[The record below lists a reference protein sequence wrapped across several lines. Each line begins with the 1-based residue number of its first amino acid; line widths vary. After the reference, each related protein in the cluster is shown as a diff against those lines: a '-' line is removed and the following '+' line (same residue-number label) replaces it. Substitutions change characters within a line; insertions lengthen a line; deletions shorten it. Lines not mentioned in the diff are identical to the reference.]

1 MKTAAFSDILLY
13 LGEFFELCQ
22 DLGLHAEAEAGR
34 FGVYRS
40 RIGQLNGE
48 IDRLRAGEAEMPVFK
63 KLAADLPRYLV
74 ALAESQEIVELL
86 PFLRARPPQELVP
99 RMRLLLAGPE
109 LPSEE
114 DQASN
119 QARNIQFELWLA
131 GTLWRVGVQVEL
143 AEPDVRC
150 KIGETTVLFACKRL
164 FSVKRLTRRIN
175 EATEQLQR
183 NLEPLPEK
191 TSWGFIAISLSRVLG
206 KTDQSEAIANRAEGL
221 ERLASRIEVLVTRRA
236 KWHQTREA
244 QGVVFHTA
252 SIFTNSET
260 DRIELGKF
268 VTLFGDGPVCEAV
281 AVKLQ
286 SAAVR

>member
-1 MKTAAFSDILLY
+1 VKTAAFSDILLHV
-13 LGEFFELCQ
+13 GEFFELCQ

-40 RIGQLNGE
+40 RIGQLNAE
-48 IDRLRAGEAEMPVFK
+48 IDRLRAGEAEMPVYR
-63 KLAADLPRYLV
+63 KLAADLPWYLV
-74 ALAESQEIVELL
+74 ALAESQEVVELL
-86 PFLRARPPQELVP
+86 PFLRARPPRELVP

-143 AEPDVRC
+143 AEPDIRC
-150 KIGETTVLFACKRL
+150 KIGKTTALFACKRL

-183 NLEPLPEK
+183 NLKLLPAK
-191 TSWGFIAISLSRVLG
+191 RSWGFIAISLSRVLR
-206 KTDQSEAIANRAEGL
+206 KTDQSEAIANQAEGL
-221 ERLASRIEVLVTRRA
+221 ERLASRIEALVTRRA

-260 DRIELGKF
+260 DRIEHGKF
-268 VTLFGDGPVCEAV
+268 IRLFGDGPVCQAV

-286 SAAVR
+286 SAAVD

>member
-1 MKTAAFSDILLY
+1 MKTAAFSDILLH

-22 DLGLHAEAEAGR
+22 DLGLQAEAEVGR
-34 FGVYRS
+34 FGIYRS

-48 IDRLRAGEAEMPVFK
+48 IDQLRAGEAEMPVYR
-63 KLAADLPRYLV
+63 KLAADLSRYLV

-86 PFLRARPPQELVP
+86 PFLRVCPSRELVP

-114 DQASN
+114 DHASN

-131 GTLWRVGVQVEL
+131 GTLWRVGVEVEL
-143 AEPDVRC
+143 AEPDIRC

-191 TSWGFIAISLSRVLG
+191 TSWGFIAISLSRVLR
-206 KTDQSEAIANRAEGL
+206 KTDQSEAIGTRVEGL
-221 ERLASRIEVLVTRRA
+221 ERLESRIEALVTRRA

-286 SAAVR
+286 SAAVH